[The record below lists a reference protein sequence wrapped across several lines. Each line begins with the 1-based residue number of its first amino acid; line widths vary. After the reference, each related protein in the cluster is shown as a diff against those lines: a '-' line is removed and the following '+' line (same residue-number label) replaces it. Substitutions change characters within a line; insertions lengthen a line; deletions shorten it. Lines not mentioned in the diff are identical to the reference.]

1 MTYNINDRIFFATY
15 RQLTEY
21 LHYFL
26 GSKPNLKELKK
37 KGIQKI
43 RNLRIEWN

>member
-1 MTYNINDRIFFATY
+1 MTYSINERIFFATY

-26 GSKPNLKELKK
+26 GFEPNLKELKK
-37 KGIQKI
+37 NRIQKI